1 MIKSNIATQ
10 LGVLTFSRVLINT
23 AVRMIYPFLPAFAR
37 ALHVDVESLVFL
49 ISGRSAL
56 TICAPLFG
64 GLSDR
69 YSSHN
74 ILYAS
79 LGIYLIAMLIVVIM
93 PGFTSFVAAILLVT
107 LCKVI
112 FDPAAYSFLSERIPY
127 AKRGFY
133 VGIYEL
139 SWSGSFFIGMPA
151 IGWLMALQYSDAWQF
166 PFITLGILAIL
177 SLFLNR
183 LVIPRRSS
191 DAKPAGSIRQLSKW
205 KQILSDVN
213 VMAALAAGALLCLA
227 QESVLV
233 IMGIWLEKDFGL
245 TLTALGFSSII
256 IGIAE
261 LIAEGGVIGLIDRMG
276 KRRTIIGGTVLGI
289 IAFAIFPFIS
299 ESVTGALI
307 ALFLIF
313 FAFEFSFVA
322 TLPFVTEL
330 VPDARAQVMSLY
342 IALQWSGRAVGALA
356 GGWLFQF
363 GLIWNGIFGAGLN
376 ILVLILLIFL
386 VREHGD
392 HMTENR

>member
-1 MIKSNIATQ
+1 
-10 LGVLTFSRVLINT
+10 
-23 AVRMIYPFLPAFAR
+23 
-37 ALHVDVESLVFL
+37 
-49 ISGRSAL
+49 
-56 TICAPLFG
+56 
-64 GLSDR
+64 
-69 YSSHN
+69 
-74 ILYAS
+74 
-79 LGIYLIAMLIVVIM
+79 
-93 PGFTSFVAAILLVT
+93 
-107 LCKVI
+107 
-112 FDPAAYSFLSERIPY
+112 
-127 AKRGFY
+127 
-133 VGIYEL
+133 
-139 SWSGSFFIGMPA
+139 
-151 IGWLMALQYSDAWQF
+151 
-166 PFITLGILAIL
+166 
-177 SLFLNR
+177 
-183 LVIPRRSS
+183 
-191 DAKPAGSIRQLSKW
+191 
-205 KQILSDVN
+205 
-213 VMAALAAGALLCLA
+213 
-227 QESVLV
+227 
-233 IMGIWLEKDFGL
+233 MGIWLEKDFGL